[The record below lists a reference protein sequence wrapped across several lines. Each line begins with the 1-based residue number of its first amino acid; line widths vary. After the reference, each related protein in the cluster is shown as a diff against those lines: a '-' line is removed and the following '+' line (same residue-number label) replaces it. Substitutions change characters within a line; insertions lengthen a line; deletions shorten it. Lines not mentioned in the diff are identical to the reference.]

1 MNKYN
6 VEWKKR
12 WDFMDINNIR
22 KDFPLLSRTM
32 MDHPLI
38 YFDNAAT
45 TLKPQCV
52 IDAVTGYY
60 TQMGA
65 NAHRGDYELSAMV
78 DDAYEAARKTVA
90 RFLHAPSEK
99 QIVFTSG
106 TSAALNQVA
115 IGYAQHML
123 KEGDV
128 ILSSVAEHA
137 SSILPFLRAAKKCKA
152 DVEYIALD
160 EEGRITMENVK
171 AALHER
177 VRMIVLAQVSNVL
190 GQIAP
195 IKEIC
200 ELAHRRGIIVVVD
213 GAQSTPH
220 MPIDV
225 TQLDCDFFAF
235 SAHKLCGPTGVGV
248 LYGKMEL
255 LKQCEPLYLGG
266 GSNARFDA
274 CGNLQLKEVPFCF
287 ESGTPPI
294 EGVLGMKAA
303 IDYLQHLTM
312 DAIHRHELQLR
323 NYMIEKMKQMDH
335 VILYNETAQSGI
347 ITFNVKNIFA
357 QDAASYFNSNGIAL
371 RSGQHCAKL
380 LVEFLGTSATL
391 RASVYLYNTK
401 EEADRFLEVLK
412 GCTMENC
419 LNIFF

>member
-1 MNKYN
+1 
-6 VEWKKR
+6 
-12 WDFMDINNIR
+12 MDINNIR

-152 DVEYIALD
+152 DVEYIVLD

-255 LKQCEPLYLGG
+255 LKQCEPLYL
-266 GSNARFDA
+266 RRRQQ
-274 CGNLQLKEVPFCF
+274 CPL
-287 ESGTPPI
+287 
-294 EGVLGMKAA
+294 
-303 IDYLQHLTM
+303 
-312 DAIHRHELQLR
+312 
-323 NYMIEKMKQMDH
+323 
-335 VILYNETAQSGI
+335 
-347 ITFNVKNIFA
+347 
-357 QDAASYFNSNGIAL
+357 
-371 RSGQHCAKL
+371 
-380 LVEFLGTSATL
+380 
-391 RASVYLYNTK
+391 
-401 EEADRFLEVLK
+401 
-412 GCTMENC
+412 
-419 LNIFF
+419 